1 MWRVWVGWG
10 GSFYAPHPHPPQA
23 HYQGD
28 RHLPNIYAAGIRLL
42 NVKGNNRVKP
52 TEELLCMHNKCT
64 QHFHTCWNRH
74 CWGMWE
80 EVVERG
86 KEGGTEDIGVNY
98 RGRRRSS
105 GRSRSKRRKIL
116 LWTVDF
122 WAGARGRNIEV
133 NYQTRGRRGVKVTGE
148 KEASWGFLDK
158 TDDEVWATCFC
169 FWPSCAFPGTRSKL
183 ILHKH
188 SLIVQQSASKYKRHL
203 SDDFPE
209 LNIIKSHLSWAELGS
224 TQKPSCVNSFNLVF
238 SLLLLSVWP
247 GQHTKCEKYT
257 FPSTTL
263 QHCTVAAH
271 QKPNCTQFINSG
283 QLVPST
289 TSTTTHHGAAT
300 HTAKLRPIYKQRG
313 SWCVNFVITQWP

>member
-1 MWRVWVGWG
+1 MWKETI
-10 GSFYAPHPHPPQA
+10 GSNQQKNFSVCTINA
-23 HYQGD
+23 
-28 RHLPNIYAAGIRLL
+28 PNIFILAEIDIA
-42 NVKGNNRVKP
+42 
-52 TEELLCMHNKCT
+52 EECGKKWLK
-64 QHFHTCWNRH
+64 
-74 CWGMWE
+74 E
-80 EVVERG
+80 G

-105 GRSRSKRRKIL
+105 ERSRSKRRKIL

-158 TDDEVWATCFC
+158 TDDEVWATCFYC
-169 FWPSCAFPGTRSKL
+169 WPSCAFPGTRSKL

-188 SLIVQQSASKYKRHL
+188 SLILHQSASKYKRHL

-238 SLLLLSVWP
+238 SLPLLSVWP
-247 GQHTKCEKYT
+247 EQHTKCEKYT
-257 FPSTTL
+257 SCL
-263 QHCTVAAH
+263 HTVALH
-271 QKPNCTQFINSG
+271 CSSSPE
-283 QLVPST
+283 
-289 TSTTTHHGAAT
+289 
-300 HTAKLRPIYKQRG
+300 AKLHPIYKQWPVGAQHYVHHYPSWRG
-313 SWCVNFVITQWP
+313 YSHRQITSNL